1 MLLIFSE
8 CKDKDVC
15 IGPIIKFA
23 VFDALFGVGCSLM
36 LIFGAHLRN
45 HCLLVSWMVV
55 TLVISTKYIWVV
67 IANDWSNL
75 EVLALSLIHQGLLLN
90 GNPFD
95 CIFCPI
101 VL

>member
-1 MLLIFSE
+1 MLPIFSE
-8 CKDKDVC
+8 CDDKDVC

-67 IANDWSNL
+67 IVNDWSNL
-75 EVLALSLIHQGLLLN
+75 EVCAWSLYTMVCCSMETPLIVNCILSAQ
-90 GNPFD
+90 
-95 CIFCPI
+95 
-101 VL
+101 